1 MITRPMPASIPPM
14 TELGT
19 YHDHTHD
26 TEQDLHD
33 SARTTGEEY
42 LVDPNAAI
50 AVADDSRAGQGR

>member
-1 MITRPMPASIPPM
+1 M